1 MQIHTFSAKTSLKS
15 KKRVGRGGKR
25 GTTSGKGQKGQG
37 SRAGRKKRPAE
48 RDILSKFPKF
58 RGIGNA
64 ANRGPAIFEIYVDR
78 IHEFAGPDGVL
89 TKKML
94 VAKKL
99 IPRYNY
105 PVKIILRG
113 VPKTAFTIEGITA
126 SAGARKKIE
135 EKGGKIS

>member
-1 MQIHTFSAKTSLKS
+1 MQIHTFSGKTRLKT

-25 GTTSGKGQKGQG
+25 GTTSGKGQKGQS

-48 RDILSKFPKF
+48 RDIISKFPKF
-58 RGIGNA
+58 RGVGNS
-64 ANRGPAIFEIYVDR
+64 ANRGPSIFEIYVDH
-78 IHEFAGPDGVL
+78 IHEFAGPDGIL

-94 VAKKL
+94 VAKKI
-99 IPRYNY
+99 IPRYNF

-113 VPKTAFTIEGITA
+113 VPKTAFTIEGIPV

-135 EKGGKIS
+135 EKGGKVS